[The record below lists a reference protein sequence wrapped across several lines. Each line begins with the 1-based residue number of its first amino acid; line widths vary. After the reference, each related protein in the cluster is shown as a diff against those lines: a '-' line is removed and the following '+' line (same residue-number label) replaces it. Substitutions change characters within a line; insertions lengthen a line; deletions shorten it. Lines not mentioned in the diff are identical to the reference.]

1 MDVFSSRR
9 DTKKR
14 KPPLPGKEFRG
25 LLVIRA
31 RLTGMRG
38 MTDHLTIGERVAWYR
53 RRRGMSQEV
62 LAGLVG
68 RTVDWLSKVENDRI
82 ELDRLSVIKSLA
94 VALDVA
100 LGDLLAEPSLLD
112 WSPDSGDRTVPAL
125 RAAITDYRQLTPLA
139 ALAQA
144 HEPPSLAELHNEI
157 ADVWHAY
164 QASRYGLVVR
174 RLPALLAEAHHA
186 AGAYQGDQRIQA
198 LSLLGQAYHAAA
210 TILVKVGETDL
221 AWIAAER
228 GLSHAQNS
236 GDQIVVAS
244 LLRSVTH
251 ALLSNGRYEAASQLT
266 SDAAGLLQGDLPQA
280 SPELLS
286 VYGTLFLA
294 GSMAAARADDRA
306 TTKTFLGEAAESARR
321 LGGDANHVWTAFGPT
336 NVAIHQVATAI
347 ELGDVQVAINIGPG
361 LDTSALP
368 IERRA
373 RHGIAVAQAFSLWNR
388 TDEALDALL
397 QAEHLAPEQIRHHY
411 LSRQLVLNWI
421 RRQKGKPSHRLSDL
435 ARRLRVT

>member
-1 MDVFSSRR
+1 
-9 DTKKR
+9 
-14 KPPLPGKEFRG
+14 
-25 LLVIRA
+25 
-31 RLTGMRG
+31 MRG

-82 ELDRLSVIKSLA
+82 DLDRLSVIKSLA

-144 HEPPSLAELHNEI
+144 HEPPSLTELRSEI

-186 AGAYQGDQRIQA
+186 AGAYQGDQHTQA
-198 LSLLGQAYHAAA
+198 LSLLGQTYHAAV

-228 GLSHAQNS
+228 GLTYAQNS

-251 ALLSNGRYEAASQLT
+251 ALLSNGRYDAASQLT
-266 SDAAGLLQGDLPQA
+266 NDAAGLLQSDLSQA
-280 SPELLS
+280 GPELLS

-294 GSMAAARADDRA
+294 GSMASARAEDR
-306 TTKTFLGEAAESARR
+306 TTTQAFLKEAAESARR

-347 ELGDVQVAINIGPG
+347 ELGDVQVAIDLGPG

-388 TDEALDALL
+388 TDEALEALL

-411 LSRQLVLNWI
+411 LSRQLVLSWI
-421 RRQKGKPSHRLSDL
+421 RQQKGKPSHRLSDL